1 MGLDMYIY
9 RGNKDK
15 FLKRKSLSE
24 EYERIDKNITSTAEY
39 KVFVDRMKQLDSDKT
54 LSEDEHKIKFTE
66 LKKEYNDRFKDEI
79 TKLSGIRKQLDE
91 IWDEFVEFGYW
102 RKFWFLHNFLCNI
115 CNGCHNCEDTVITKE
130 HMKTIIDT
138 ISKAI
143 DKKDLNIIGEYDEY
157 SCWLYDIWDELDS
170 ANKDFKDWYAHY
182 NDDEVYFY
190 HPWY

>member
-24 EYERIDKNITSTAEY
+24 EYERIDRNVTSTAEF

-91 IWDEFVEFGYW
+91 IWDEFVEVGYW
-102 RKFWFLHNFLCNI
+102 RKFWFLHDFLCKI
-115 CNGCHNCEDTVITKE
+115 CNGCPNCEDTVITKE

-138 ISKAI
+138 ISKVI
-143 DKKDLNIIGEYDEY
+143 DKRDLNIIGEYDEY
-157 SCWLYDIWDELDS
+157 SCLDDIWDELDS

-190 HPWY
+190 HPWC

>member
-24 EYERIDKNITSTAEY
+24 EYERIDKNVTSTDEF

-54 LSEDEHKIKFTE
+54 LSEDEHKIKYTE
-66 LKKEYNDRFKDEI
+66 LKKEYNDRFKDEL
-79 TKLSGIRKQLDE
+79 TKLYGIREQLDE
-91 IWDEFVEFGYW
+91 IWDEFVEVEYW
-102 RKFWFLHNFLCNI
+102 RKFWFLHHFLCKI
-115 CNGCHNCEDTVITKE
+115 CNGCPNCENNVITKE

-138 ISKAI
+138 ITEAI
-143 DKKDLNIIGEYDEY
+143 DKKDLNIIGEYNEY
-157 SCWLYDIWDELDS
+157 SCLYDIWDELDRV
-170 ANKDFKDWYAHY
+170 NKDFKDWYAHY
-182 NDDEVYFY
+182 NDDEIYFY

>member
-24 EYERIDKNITSTAEY
+24 EYERIDKNITSTDEF

-79 TKLSGIRKQLDE
+79 TKSSGIRKQLDE
-91 IWDEFVEFGYW
+91 IWDEFVEVGYW
-102 RKFWFLHNFLCNI
+102 RKFWFLHNFLCKI
-115 CNGCHNCEDTVITKE
+115 CNGCPNCEDTVITKE

-138 ISKAI
+138 ITEAI

-157 SCWLYDIWDELDS
+157 SCLYDIWDELDS

-182 NDDEVYFY
+182 NDDEVYWY

>member
-24 EYERIDKNITSTAEY
+24 EYERIDKNVTSTDEF
-39 KVFVDRMKQLDSDKT
+39 KVLVDRMKQLDSDKT

-66 LKKEYNDRFKDEI
+66 LNKEYNDRFKDEL
-79 TKLSGIRKQLDE
+79 TKLYGIREQLDE
-91 IWDEFVEFGYW
+91 IWNEFVEVEYW
-102 RKFWFLHNFLCNI
+102 RKFWFLHHFLCKI
-115 CNGCHNCEDTVITKE
+115 CNGCPNCEDTVITKE

-157 SCWLYDIWDELDS
+157 SCLYDIWDELDS

>member
-24 EYERIDKNITSTAEY
+24 EYERIDKNITSTDEF

-66 LKKEYNDRFKDEI
+66 LKKEYNDRFKDEL
-79 TKLSGIRKQLDE
+79 TKLYGIKEQLGE
-91 IWDEFVEFGYW
+91 IWDEFVEVGYW

-115 CNGCHNCEDTVITKE
+115 CNGCPNCEDTVITKE

-138 ISKAI
+138 ITEAI
-143 DKKDLNIIGEYDEY
+143 DKKDLNIIGEYNEY
-157 SCWLYDIWDELDS
+157 SCLYDIWDELDR
-170 ANKDFKDWYAHY
+170 ANKDFKYWYAHY
-182 NDDEVYFY
+182 NDDEVYLY

>member
-1 MGLDMYIY
+1 MGLDMTIY

-15 FLKRKSLSE
+15 FLKRKSLVE
-24 EYERIDKNITSTAEY
+24 EYEHIDKNITSTAEF

-91 IWDEFVEFGYW
+91 IWDEFVEVGYW
-102 RKFWFLHNFLCNI
+102 RKFWFLHDFLCKI
-115 CNGCHNCEDTVITKE
+115 CNGCPNCEDTVITKE

-138 ISKAI
+138 ITEAI
-143 DKKDLNIIGEYDEY
+143 DKKDLSIIGEYNEY
-157 SCWLYDIWDELDS
+157 SCLYDIWDELNG
-170 ANKDFKDWYAHY
+170 AYKDFKDLYANY
-182 NDDEVYFY
+182 NDDDVYLY

>member
-24 EYERIDKNITSTAEY
+24 EYERIDRNVTSTAEF

-91 IWDEFVEFGYW
+91 IWDEFVEVGYW
-102 RKFWFLHNFLCNI
+102 RKFWFLHNFLCKI
-115 CNGCHNCEDTVITKE
+115 CNGCPNCEDTVITKE
-130 HMKTIIDT
+130 HMKTILDT
-138 ISKAI
+138 ITEAI

-157 SCWLYDIWDELDS
+157 SCLDDIWDELDS

>member
-24 EYERIDKNITSTAEY
+24 EYERIDKNVTSTDEF
-39 KVFVDRMKQLDSDKT
+39 KVFIDRMKQLDSDKT
-54 LSEDEHKIKFTE
+54 LSEDEYKIKFTE
-66 LKKEYNDRFKDEI
+66 LKKEYNNRFKDEI
-79 TKLSGIRKQLDE
+79 PKLSGIRKQLDE
-91 IWDEFVEFGYW
+91 IWDEFVEVGYW
-102 RKFWFLHNFLCNI
+102 RKFWFLHDFLCKI
-115 CNGCHNCEDTVITKE
+115 CNGCPNCEDTVITKE

-138 ISKAI
+138 ITEAI
-143 DKKDLNIIGEYDEY
+143 DKKDLNIIGEYNEY
-157 SCWLYDIWDELDS
+157 SCLYDIWDELDS

>member
-24 EYERIDKNITSTAEY
+24 EYERIDKNVTSTDEF

-66 LKKEYNDRFKDEI
+66 LKKEYSNRFKDEL
-79 TKLSGIRKQLDE
+79 TKLYGIKEQVNE
-91 IWDEFVEFGYW
+91 IWNEFVEVGYW
-102 RKFWFLHNFLCNI
+102 RKFWFLHDFLCKI
-115 CNGCHNCEDTVITKE
+115 CNGCPNCEDTVITKE

-138 ISKAI
+138 ITEVI

-157 SCWLYDIWDELDS
+157 SCLDDIWDELDS

>member
-24 EYERIDKNITSTAEY
+24 EYVRIDKNITSTAEF

-79 TKLSGIRKQLDE
+79 TKSSGIRKQLDE
-91 IWDEFVEFGYW
+91 IWDEFVEVGYW
-102 RKFWFLHNFLCNI
+102 RKFWFLHNFLCKI
-115 CNGCHNCEDTVITKE
+115 CNGCPNCEDTVITKE

-138 ISKAI
+138 ITEAI

-157 SCWLYDIWDELDS
+157 SCLYDIWDELDS

-182 NDDEVYFY
+182 NDDEVYWY

>member
-24 EYERIDKNITSTAEY
+24 EYERIDKNVTSTDEF

-91 IWDEFVEFGYW
+91 IWDEFVEVEYW
-102 RKFWFLHNFLCNI
+102 RKFWFLHDFLCKI
-115 CNGCHNCEDTVITKE
+115 CNGCPNCEDTVITKE
-130 HMKTIIDT
+130 HMKIIIDT
-138 ISKAI
+138 ITKAI
-143 DKKDLNIIGEYDEY
+143 DKKDLNIIGEYNKY
-157 SCWLYDIWDELDS
+157 SCLYDIWDELDRV
-170 ANKDFKDWYAHY
+170 NKDFKDWYAHY

>member
-24 EYERIDKNITSTAEY
+24 EYERIDKNITSTDEF

-91 IWDEFVEFGYW
+91 IWDEFVEVGYW
-102 RKFWFLHNFLCNI
+102 RKFWFLHDFLCKI
-115 CNGCHNCEDTVITKE
+115 CNGCPNCEDTVITKE

-138 ISKAI
+138 ITEAI
-143 DKKDLNIIGEYDEY
+143 DKKDLNIIGEYNEY
-157 SCWLYDIWDELDS
+157 SCLYDIWDELNG
-170 ANKDFKDWYAHY
+170 AYKDFKDLYANY
-182 NDDEVYFY
+182 NDDDVYLY

>member
-1 MGLDMYIY
+1 MGLDMTIY

-15 FLKRKSLSE
+15 FLKRKSLVE
-24 EYERIDKNITSTAEY
+24 EYEHIDKNITSTAEF

-66 LKKEYNDRFKDEI
+66 LKKEYNDRFKDEL
-79 TKLSGIRKQLDE
+79 TKLYGIREQLDE
-91 IWDEFVEFGYW
+91 IWDEFVEVGYW
-102 RKFWFLHNFLCNI
+102 RKFWFLHNFLCKI
-115 CNGCHNCEDTVITKE
+115 CNGCPNCEDTVITKE

-138 ISKAI
+138 ITEAI

-157 SCWLYDIWDELDS
+157 SCLYDIWDELDS

>member
-15 FLKRKSLSE
+15 FLRRKSLSE
-24 EYERIDKNITSTAEY
+24 EYERIDKNITSTDEF

-54 LSEDEHKIKFTE
+54 LSKDEYKTKFTE
-66 LKKEYNDRFKDEI
+66 LKNEYNDRFKDEL
-79 TKLSGIRKQLDE
+79 TKLFGIRKQLDDIFDGFE
-91 IWDEFVEFGYW
+91 EVGYW
-102 RKFWFLHNFLCNI
+102 RKFWFLHDFLCKI
-115 CNGCHNCEDTVITKE
+115 CNGCPNCEDTVITKE

-138 ISKAI
+138 ITEAI
-143 DKKDLNIIGEYDEY
+143 QKKDLNIIGEYNKY
-157 SCWLYDIWDELDS
+157 SCLYDIWDELDS

-182 NDDEVYFY
+182 NDDEVYSY

>member
-24 EYERIDKNITSTAEY
+24 EYERIDKNITSTDEF

-66 LKKEYNDRFKDEI
+66 LKKEYNNRFKDEL

-91 IWDEFVEFGYW
+91 IWDEFVEVGYW
-102 RKFWFLHNFLCNI
+102 RKFWFLHDFLCKI
-115 CNGCHNCEDTVITKE
+115 CNGCPNCEDTVITKE

-143 DKKDLNIIGEYDEY
+143 DKKDLNIIGEYDEN
-157 SCWLYDIWDELDS
+157 SCLYDIWDELDS
-170 ANKDFKDWYAHY
+170 VNKDFKDWYAHY

>member
-24 EYERIDKNITSTAEY
+24 EYERIDRNVTSTAEF

-79 TKLSGIRKQLDE
+79 TKLSGIRKQLNE
-91 IWDEFVEFGYW
+91 IWDEFVEVGYW
-102 RKFWFLHNFLCNI
+102 RKFWFLHNFLCKI
-115 CNGCHNCEDTVITKE
+115 CNGCPNCEDTVITKE

-138 ISKAI
+138 ITEAI

-157 SCWLYDIWDELDS
+157 SCLYDIWDELDS

>member
-1 MGLDMYIY
+1 MGLDMTIY

-15 FLKRKSLSE
+15 FLKRKSLIN
-24 EYERIDKNITSTAEY
+24 EYERIDKNVTSTDEF
-39 KVFVDRMKQLDSDKT
+39 KVFVDRMKELDSDKT

-79 TKLSGIRKQLDE
+79 TKLYGIKKQLDE
-91 IWDEFVEFGYW
+91 NYDGVEEVGYW
-102 RKFWFLHNFLCNI
+102 RKFWFLHNFLCKI
-115 CNGCHNCEDTVITKE
+115 CNGCPNCEDTAITKE

-138 ISKAI
+138 ITEAI
-143 DKKDLNIIGEYDEY
+143 QKKDLNIIGEYNE
-157 SCWLYDIWDELDS
+157 CGCLYDIWDELDN